1 MINKLK
7 TYEPFGHNIEGSVWT
22 IPCRRIHVTSG
33 LMFLYFFCIL
43 VRPCTDV
50 RTDFRHDICFILFI
64 VLDVSLLPIYYFY
77 VTYFY
82 LTCYYVLVLFQLP
95 GSTIID
101 KVFEI
106 NTSFHMKLGTTGKIQ
121 FLFFR
126 IVFARIKKSKL
137 ILGRRPSTRL

>member
-95 GSTIID
+95 GASYCTNYLFIILICIIGTLN
-101 KVFEI
+101 VLLLLCNSI
-106 NTSFHMKLGTTGKIQ
+106 TSMVCASCFIHCII
-121 FLFFR
+121 LFD
-126 IVFARIKKSKL
+126 L
-137 ILGRRPSTRL
+137 

>member
-1 MINKLK
+1 M
-7 TYEPFGHNIEGSVWT
+7 
-22 IPCRRIHVTSG
+22 
-33 LMFLYFFCIL
+33 
-43 VRPCTDV
+43 
-50 RTDFRHDICFILFI
+50 
-64 VLDVSLLPIYYFY
+64 
-77 VTYFY
+77 
-82 LTCYYVLVLFQLP
+82 TCYYVLVLFQLP

-121 FLFFR
+121 FLFFG